1 MDNRSE
7 HPAEPSESAGQALR
21 KRAEELARNKAPR
34 MPENIEAL
42 SPEQARQIFHE
53 LRVHQ
58 IELEMQNEELR
69 RAQEELEVSRARYF
83 DLYDLAPVG
92 YCTVSEKGLI
102 LEANLT
108 AAGLL
113 DVARSVLVKQPL
125 SRFIFPEDQDIYYR
139 HRKQLFE
146 TGAPRECDLRLV
158 KKDGAT
164 FWAHLA
170 GTATQDAE
178 GAPVCRVV
186 MSDITERQRAE
197 EALRESEARFRLL
210 FQNVNDAVFVHDTL
224 PDAPGRFI
232 EVNDVACVRLGYSRE
247 EFLRMTVADID
258 VPEQTK
264 KLPNIMA
271 RIFKEKS
278 AIFETEHL
286 SKDGRRIPTEISVQL
301 FYLGGKPAILSVARD
316 ITERKQAEEKLKE
329 NHALLRIAGEKAKL
343 GGWNVNLEENR
354 VYWSDEVAAIHEM
367 PSGHSPLLE
376 EGIGFYVPE
385 WRDKIT
391 KVFTD
396 CARKGI
402 PYDEEMEIIT
412 AGGKRVWVQTIGE
425 AVRDDTGKIVKVRGA
440 FQDITDRKRAEE
452 ALRKSEEFSRRVI
465 ASSQDC
471 FKVLDLEGHL
481 LSMSE
486 GGRKLLEIDDITPYL
501 NSVWVDFWK
510 GKDREDALDAISKAR
525 KGDAGI
531 FTGYCETA
539 KGTPKWWEIIV
550 TPIKDAQG
558 NIDRLLA
565 VSRDITERKRA
576 EEDLKRIEW
585 MLSEKAASP
594 VNDPTAS
601 LNQVYGDL
609 TELNCDGLI
618 LKSIGHEM
626 LTSIACDYMDL
637 LETSSAIYEANG
649 DYAFGIFASGW
660 CRMMDLASRAL
671 CDTPDNSEAL
681 NSGKWLCH
689 ESCWTCCSK
698 EVFAK
703 RVPVD
708 IKCNGGIRLY
718 AVPIFAGG
726 EVVGAIN
733 FGYGDPPK
741 DPEKLRALADAY
753 HLNYDDLLREANAY
767 NSRPPYIIEMAKNRL
782 RASARLIGFMVEAK
796 QAEEQGKKL
805 ESQLRQAQKMEAV
818 GRLAGGV
825 AHDFN
830 NMLQT
835 ILGYS
840 EIAMDEVAPDSR
852 IGGCL
857 KEIQMAGQRSA
868 DLTRQLLA
876 FARKQTIDP
885 KILDLNDAVA
895 GMLKMLERIIGED
908 IDLLWKPASNLG
920 RVKMDP
926 SQIDSILAN
935 LCVNARDAI
944 AGVGKVTIETENVE
958 FNEGYCANH
967 PGFIPG
973 RFVMLALSDDGC
985 GMDKATQE
993 RIFEPFFTTKEL
1005 GKGTGLGMATVYGI
1019 VQQNYGFINVYSEPG
1034 KGTTFRI
1041 YLPRLAG
1048 EDAPRE
1054 EDREVVE
1061 RKTGTET
1068 VLLVEDEASLLVL
1081 ATKIVQDLGYTVL
1094 AADRPSTAIQ
1104 MLREYSGE
1112 IHLLMTDVVMPE
1124 MNGRDLWRDLVALRP
1139 GLKCL
1144 FVSGYT
1150 ADAIAHRGVL
1160 DDGVNFLH
1168 KPFSV
1173 HDLAAK
1179 LREVLDG

>member
-1 MDNRSE
+1 
-7 HPAEPSESAGQALR
+7 
-21 KRAEELARNKAPR
+21 
-34 MPENIEAL
+34 
-42 SPEQARQIFHE
+42 
-53 LRVHQ
+53 
-58 IELEMQNEELR
+58 
-69 RAQEELEVSRARYF
+69 
-83 DLYDLAPVG
+83 
-92 YCTVSEKGLI
+92 
-102 LEANLT
+102 
-108 AAGLL
+108 
-113 DVARSVLVKQPL
+113 
-125 SRFIFPEDQDIYYR
+125 
-139 HRKQLFE
+139 
-146 TGAPRECDLRLV
+146 
-158 KKDGAT
+158 
-164 FWAHLA
+164 
-170 GTATQDAE
+170 
-178 GAPVCRVV
+178 
-186 MSDITERQRAE
+186 
-197 EALRESEARFRLL
+197 
-210 FQNVNDAVFVHDTL
+210 
-224 PDAPGRFI
+224 
-232 EVNDVACVRLGYSRE
+232 
-247 EFLRMTVADID
+247 
-258 VPEQTK
+258 
-264 KLPNIMA
+264 
-271 RIFKEKS
+271 
-278 AIFETEHL
+278 
-286 SKDGRRIPTEISVQL
+286 
-301 FYLGGKPAILSVARD
+301 
-316 ITERKQAEEKLKE
+316 
-329 NHALLRIAGEKAKL
+329 
-343 GGWNVNLEENR
+343 
-354 VYWSDEVAAIHEM
+354 
-367 PSGHSPLLE
+367 
-376 EGIGFYVPE
+376 
-385 WRDKIT
+385 
-391 KVFTD
+391 
-396 CARKGI
+396 
-402 PYDEEMEIIT
+402 
-412 AGGKRVWVQTIGE
+412 
-425 AVRDDTGKIVKVRGA
+425 
-440 FQDITDRKRAEE
+440 
-452 ALRKSEEFSRRVI
+452 
-465 ASSQDC
+465 
-471 FKVLDLEGHL
+471 
-481 LSMSE
+481 MSE
-486 GGRKLLEIDDITPYL
+486 GTFIRHDVPGQYL
-501 NSVWVDFWK
+501 NKWQRTVDLAVELF
-510 GKDREDALDAISKAR
+510 GADAVLIRS
-525 KGDAGI
+525 GEGN
-531 FTGYCETA
+531 GS
-539 KGTPKWWEIIV
+539 EIIV
-550 TPIKDAQG
+550 ASQNAQNPFPRGRRDPLGRGCYSESVMLGRVMLNIADAREEAPWRERLAANDG
-558 NIDRLLA
+558 MVAYLGVPLIWPDRSMFGTLEVLRRQPMILQPTLEKLLGQFKELIEG
-565 VSRDITERKRA
+565 DF
-576 EEDLKRIEW
+576 RIIH
-585 MLSEKAASP
+585 
-594 VNDPTAS
+594 
-601 LNQVYGDL
+601 Y
-609 TELNCDGLI
+609 
-618 LKSIGHEM
+618 
-626 LTSIACDYMDL
+626 
-637 LETSSAIYEANG
+637 
-649 DYAFGIFASGW
+649 
-660 CRMMDLASRAL
+660 
-671 CDTPDNSEAL
+671 
-681 NSGKWLCH
+681 
-689 ESCWTCCSK
+689 
-698 EVFAK
+698 
-703 RVPVD
+703 
-708 IKCNGGIRLY
+708 
-718 AVPIFAGG
+718 
-726 EVVGAIN
+726 
-733 FGYGDPPK
+733 
-741 DPEKLRALADAY
+741 LRALDRRKGELEELVMERTAELRQANEKLQSELQERQ
-753 HLNYDDLLREANAY
+753 HMEEVLLQ
-767 NSRPPYIIEMAKNRL
+767 S
-782 RASARLIGFMVEAK
+782 
-796 QAEEQGKKL
+796 KKL
-805 ESQLRQAQKMEAV
+805 ESI